1 MFICHYLCLF
11 IDIKSDSN
19 LNATESS
26 FIQTFK
32 PSDKVAQQLT
42 IANGTTYN
50 SVRAMQLRQNK
61 PTTTVTIPLGTQPTM
76 GQQQTLHHSS
86 PTAATASH
94 HGYG

>member
-1 MFICHYLCLF
+1 MLVFILLF
-11 IDIKSDSN
+11 ADLKSDSN
-19 LNATESS
+19 LNATESN
-26 FIQTFK
+26 FIQTFT
-32 PSDKVAQQLT
+32 PSDKVPQQFT
-42 IANGTTYN
+42 ISNGSTLN